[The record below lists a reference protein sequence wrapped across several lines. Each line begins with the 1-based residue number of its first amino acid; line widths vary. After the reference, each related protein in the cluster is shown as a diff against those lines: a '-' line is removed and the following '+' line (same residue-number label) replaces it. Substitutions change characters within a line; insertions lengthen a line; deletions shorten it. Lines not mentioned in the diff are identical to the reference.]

1 MVTIRMMPVEIRT
14 TKDFDRIQPP
24 PVLAEIEAKTRAL
37 NFDVASE
44 PHTGALL
51 CTLVASK
58 PGGNFLE
65 LGTGTGVATAWLLA
79 GMDARSSLTSVD
91 FHGEHQAVARE
102 FLGEDDRLQLLV
114 EDGFHFL
121 KRQPAN
127 TYDFVFAD
135 AIPGKFE
142 GLEECLRVVKP
153 GGFYVIDDMY
163 PLPKWPKAHVKRV
176 SLLMNELTN
185 DPRLSV
191 AKMAWATGIVVAV
204 KR

>member
-1 MVTIRMMPVEIRT
+1 MMLPEIKAT
-14 TKDFDRIQPP
+14 NDFDRIQPP
-24 PVLAEIEAKTRAL
+24 AVLAQIEAKSRAL
-37 NFDVASE
+37 QFDVASE
-44 PHTGALL
+44 PRTGALL
-51 CTLVASK
+51 RTLVASK
-58 PGGNFLE
+58 PGGEFLE

-79 GMDARSSLTSVD
+79 GMDARSRLTSVD

-102 FLGEDDRLQLLV
+102 FLGDDDRLQLLV

-121 KRQPAN
+121 KRQAAN

-142 GLEECLRVVKP
+142 ALEECLRVVKP

-176 SLLMNELTN
+176 SLLMDELTN
-185 DPRLSV
+185 DSRLIV
-191 AKMAWATGIVVAV
+191 TKLAWATGIVIAV
-204 KR
+204 KQ